1 MSEMKLTLEPELEV
15 PSGIPSLTLDGVTE
29 EKPEEKKP
37 EPPVPDEPVLT
48 PEEQKVVDDFV
59 EKIDITSSALVMQYG
74 SGAQKKIA
82 NFSDTALANVRTKD
96 LGEVGD
102 EISNLVVELK
112 GFDVSEEEEKGF
124 FGFFKKQ
131 SNKL

>member
-1 MSEMKLTLEPELEV
+1 MQ
-15 PSGIPSLTLDGVTE
+15 
-29 EKPEEKKP
+29 
-37 EPPVPDEPVLT
+37 LT
-48 PEEQKVVDDFV
+48 PEEQKVVDDFA

-102 EISNLVVELK
+102 EIANLVVELK
-112 GFDVSEEEEKGF
+112 SFDAGEEEKGF
-124 FGFFKKQ
+124 LGFFKKQ
-131 SNKL
+131 ANRLDGMKARYDKAEEKVNKIASSLEGHQVQ